1 MARELPLACSLNGAD
16 LAARGAE
23 IRDVGRAALLGAEA
37 EDARAVLRFRPE
49 SRERVAAIVA
59 KEAECCAFL
68 TMRLDEEADAVRLTI
83 EAPPG
88 GEPVMHELV
97 AAFQAEEVR

>member
-1 MARELPLACSLNGAD
+1 MATDLPLACSLDQAD

-23 IRDVGRAALLGAEA
+23 IREVGRAALLGAEA
-37 EDARAVLRFRPE
+37 ENARAVLRFRPQ

-59 KEAECCAFL
+59 KEAACCAFL
-68 TMRLDEEADAVRLTI
+68 SMRLDEGPEALRLTI

-97 AAFQAEEVR
+97 AAFRG

>member
-1 MARELPLACSLNGAD
+1 MAQELPIACALSGPD

-23 IRDVGRAALLGAEA
+23 IRAVGQDSLLDAEA
-37 EDARAVLRFRPE
+37 QDARAVLRFRPD

-68 TMRLDEEADAVRLTI
+68 TMRLDDEPEALRLTI

-97 AAFQAEEVR
+97 AAFRG